1 MASLYSVLD
10 DLNLDEDTR
19 SKILE
24 AHNDEEDKNR
34 ENRRLYE
41 LEEKIDDLKST
52 VNKILDKMHG
62 FSPSKDD
69 DDDEKTLKKACKAKD
84 W

>member
-10 DLNLDEDTR
+10 ELNLDEDTR
-19 SKILE
+19 AKILE
-24 AHNDEEDKNR
+24 ARDDEEDKNR

-69 DDDEKTLKKACKAKD
+69 DDYEKTLKKACKAKD